1 MAKATGAEED
11 CRDHCIMPKII
22 LIGEAKGADEERI
35 ASSWVGAAGAMLL
48 RCLNDSG
55 IIHFTSLAQEYISRW
70 YRFRDSKAVQAC
82 WDLYPEVYR
91 TNVFQL
97 HPPGNQLEHFCG
109 SKSQAL
115 DGYPPLTK
123 SKYVRWE
130 FADELNRLG
139 DEILSIDPNVI
150 VCLGNA
156 ALWAM
161 AGQVGITKIRGTTLL
176 STHTVSG
183 YKLLPTFHPA
193 SIFREWTNKP
203 TLIADLIKAKRESAY
218 PEIRRT
224 EREIWIEP
232 SLDDIR
238 SFLADYIIGC
248 KILSVD
254 IETSGSRITCIGFA
268 PSSAVAI
275 VIPFDDERRTDRN
288 YWPTKQI
295 EVECWSIIRSI
306 LCDASIPK
314 LFQNGLYDITFL
326 WRSMGIRVRG
336 AAHDTMLMQHAL
348 QPESLK
354 GLGYLGSLY
363 SDEVAW
369 KQMRKK
375 VTTIKRDN

>member
-1 MAKATGAEED
+1 
-11 CRDHCIMPKII
+11 MPKPIV
-22 LIGEAKGADEERI
+22 LVGEAKGADEERI

-48 RCLNDSG
+48 RLLNDSG
-55 IIHFTSLAQEYISRW
+55 IIHFNSFAQEYISRW
-70 YRFRDSKAVQAC
+70 YKFRDSKAVQAC
-82 WDLYPEVYR
+82 WDLFPEVYR

-109 SKSQAL
+109 PKSSAIP
-115 DGYPPLTK
+115 GYPPLTK

-130 FADELNRLG
+130 FANELDRLG
-139 DEILSIDPNVI
+139 DEILSMDPNI
-150 VCLGNA
+150 IICLGNA

-161 AGQVGITKIRGTTLL
+161 SGQTGITKIRGTTLL
-176 STHTVSG
+176 STYTVSG

-203 TLIADLIKAKRESAY
+203 TLTADLIKAKRESAF

-232 SLDDIR
+232 TIDDIKR
-238 SFLADYIIGC
+238 FFNEQIKAGDL
-248 KILSVD
+248 LSVD
-254 IETSGSRITCIGFA
+254 IETSGSRVTCIGFA
-268 PSSAVAI
+268 PNAGIAI
-275 VIPFDDERRTDRN
+275 VIPFDDERTKDGS
-288 YWPTKQI
+288 YWPTREAER
-295 EVECWSIIRSI
+295 EVWLLVQRVLTDVSV
-306 LCDASIPK
+306 PK

-336 AAHDTMLMQHAL
+336 AAHDTMLLQHAL

-363 SDEVAW
+363 SEESAW
-369 KQMRKK
+369 KMMRKK
-375 VTTIKRDN
+375 VSTIKRDN